1 MKLPRRRFLHL
12 AAGAAV
18 ASFAVT
24 TTEASGAKFG
34 SGSLIPQDPLNS
46 GSLCRPQC
54 ERRLSSSGST

>member
-1 MKLPRRRFLHL
+1 MKLARRRFLHL

-24 TTEASGAKFG
+24 TTEASGGKIRVGFINPTG
-34 SGSLIPQDPLNS
+34 SPNS